1 MLRETRNGLTAGML
15 MSACLLLFG
24 HCGPGDPGNSNTNDN
39 DNGNDNGGTGNT
51 VDDLPDLSSDDA
63 FGTGE
68 GADVFVP
75 GLILVGFDQGLTGDT
90 FLQVASSTATALN
103 GTLVD
108 IIPDIQVVTLAVA
121 SGSEGAAITL
131 AQQLFDVEYAEAN
144 FAGRVAAIDGL
155 IPTANSA
162 QFAQYQLFTTNAIKA
177 RGLLASGSG
186 GVSVAV
192 LDTGCTLTHSEF
204 SASALFGGANYVS
217 GSTNVSDDFPGGHGT
232 AVVSLLAAGVNSG
245 VMAGLLPGF
254 DVTVHKV
261 CDGSGL
267 CTLDAVVVGII
278 GALNGNADFDITD
291 SEIPLA
297 DVINMS
303 FSFSADYRS
312 LARAIFEAE
321 RRGVVMVAAA
331 GNNGRSTAATDE
343 RYPAG
348 YSTVLSV
355 GATDIVDTAAPFSN
369 RSAEVEVVAPGVDLL
384 VAGSAGGYGF
394 VDGTSYAAA
403 QVAAAAAWLLESDGD
418 LTPFDVRTRLNE
430 RGDALP
436 TGSGFDQTSA
446 RRLNF
451 YAALLNQ
458 EAPPEAYL
466 IPDSDL
472 TAAAGVALST
482 LVSSQASSGSTG
494 PIAEAFADEQIYW
507 YGYFPGGDV
516 SFELIDDGQSR
527 SIAPESVVPSSID
540 LFLEFLRGI
549 ELGESVVAIGILQQA
564 VFVMPDLGGERRAV
578 DIIAI
583 ADGIESSPRTFI
595 YNPLQKGYN
604 IISYKNFESS
614 VLHLRDEEGE
624 SFDPSQADIQLLG
637 FGDRPEINWAGGQ
650 AAERVQL
657 GSSLDPAYFVVS
669 GEEDDQLLPP
679 IRLGDCVGAAV
690 AEQICG
696 EQVGLPENEI
706 ARILVRIAENGG
718 TRTATIE
725 VIYVP

>member
-1 MLRETRNGLTAGML
+1 ML
-15 MSACLLLFG
+15 MGACLLVFG
-24 HCGPGDPGNSNTNDN
+24 HCGPGDSGNSNSN
-39 DNGNDNGGTGNT
+39 DNGNGNDNANDNGGTGNT
-51 VDDLPDLSSDDA
+51 VDDLPDLSSDD
-63 FGTGE
+63 FLGTGE

-75 GLILVGFDQGLTGDT
+75 GLILIGFDQGLTGDT
-90 FLQVASSTATALN
+90 FLQVASATATALN

-108 IIPDIQVVTLAVA
+108 IIPDIQVVTLAVEP
-121 SGSEGAAITL
+121 GSEGAAITL
-131 AQQLFDVEYAEAN
+131 AQQLSSVEYAEAN
-144 FAGRVAAIDGL
+144 FAGQVAAIDGL
-155 IPTANSA
+155 IPAASSA
-162 QFAQYQLFTTNAIKA
+162 QLAQYQLFTTNAVKA
-177 RGLLASGSG
+177 RGLRASGSG

-192 LDTGCTLTHSEF
+192 LDTGCTLNHTEF

-217 GSTNVSDDFPGGHGT
+217 GNTNVSDDFPNGHGT
-232 AVVSLLAAGVNSG
+232 GVVSLLSAGVNSG

-267 CTLDAVVVGII
+267 CTLDAAVVGII

-291 SEIPLA
+291 AEIPLA

-321 RRGVVMVAAA
+321 RRGVVVVAAA
-331 GNNGRSTAATDE
+331 GNNGRSTAATEE

-355 GATDIVDTAAPFSN
+355 GAIDIEDIAAPFSN

-384 VAGSAGGYGF
+384 VADSGGGYRF
-394 VDGTSYAAA
+394 VDGTSYAAV
-403 QVAAAAAWLLESDGD
+403 QVAAAAAWLLESDGN
-418 LTPFDVRTRLNE
+418 LTPFEVRSRLNQ

-436 TGSGFDQTSA
+436 TGSGFEQTSA

-451 YAALLNQ
+451 YAALQNQ
-458 EAPPEAYL
+458 ESPPEAYL
-466 IPDSDL
+466 IPDSVL
-472 TAAAGVALST
+472 TVATGVAVST
-482 LVSSQASSGSTG
+482 LVSGQASSGSAG
-494 PIAEAFADEQIYW
+494 PIAQAFTDEQIYW

-516 SFELIDDGQSR
+516 SFELIDAGQSQ
-527 SIAPESVVPSSID
+527 SIMPESLVPSSID
-540 LFLEFLRGI
+540 LFLDFIRGI
-549 ELGESVVAIGILQQA
+549 ELGESDVAIGILQEA

-583 ADGIESSPRTFI
+583 VDGIESAPRTFI
-595 YNPLQKGYN
+595 YNPLQQGYN

-614 VLHLRDEEGE
+614 VLHLREEEGE
-624 SFDPSQADIQLLG
+624 SFDADQADIQLLG
-637 FGDRPEINWAGGQ
+637 FGDRPEINWSGGQ

-679 IRLGDCVGAAV
+679 IRLGDCVGAAL

-696 EQVGLPENEI
+696 AQVGLPENEI